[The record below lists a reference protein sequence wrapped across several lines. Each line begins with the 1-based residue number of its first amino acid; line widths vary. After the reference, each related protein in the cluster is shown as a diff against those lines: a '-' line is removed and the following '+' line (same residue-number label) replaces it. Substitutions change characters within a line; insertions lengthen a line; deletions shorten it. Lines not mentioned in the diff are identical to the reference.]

1 MGILDSVASLS
12 AQAATTAVQAA
23 EETERLF
30 GLDYQTLFDTAFT
43 MVHILIL
50 YFFLK
55 YVLFIPMRKLLEERK
70 QRLAEQ
76 SQKAQSDLEEAEQ
89 LKAEYQQRLQ
99 QANKEADDILS
110 MSRKSSLKKEQE
122 VLDKAKLKA
131 ASILETTRKEAQA
144 DKEAAEGSVK
154 NEIKG
159 VASAMADKITGQKID
174 TTVSDALLNES
185 LGKVGDGT
193 C

>member
-1 MGILDSVASLS
+1 MGILGYVASLS
-12 AQAATTAVQAA
+12 AQAATTAAQAA

-30 GLDYQTLFDTAFT
+30 GLDYQTIFDTVFT

-55 YVLFIPMRKLLEERK
+55 YVLFIPMRRLLEERK
-70 QRLAEQ
+70 QKLCEQ
-76 SQKAQSDLEEAEQ
+76 NQKTQNDIEIAEQ

-99 QANKEADDILS
+99 QANKEADNILS
-110 MSRKSSLKKEQE
+110 ESRRSALKKEQD

-131 ASILETTRKEAQA
+131 ASILETARKEAQA

-159 VASAMADKITGQKID
+159 VASAMADKITKQKID

>member
-1 MGILDSVASLS
+1 MGILGYVASLS
-12 AQAATTAVQAA
+12 TQAATTAAQAA

-70 QRLAEQ
+70 QKLSEQ
-76 SQKAQSDLEEAEQ
+76 SQKTQNDIETAEQ

-110 MSRKSSLKKEQE
+110 MSRKTSLKKEQE
-122 VLDKAKLKA
+122 VLDEAKLKA

-154 NEIKG
+154 NEIKS